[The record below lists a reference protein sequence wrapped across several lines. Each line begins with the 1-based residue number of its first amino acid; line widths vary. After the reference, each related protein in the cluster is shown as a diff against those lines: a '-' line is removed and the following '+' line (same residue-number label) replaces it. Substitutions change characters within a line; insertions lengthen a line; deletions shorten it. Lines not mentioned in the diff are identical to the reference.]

1 MSTSATNRYEQG
13 LLWVIRHHGEDGVL
27 EYLEPGASHA
37 LDSVLS
43 AESPNGTSRAAV
55 TPGGRRGSSGNPGD
69 HRLDE
74 AVAATLAGL
83 RTRRPAELCIPR
95 VCHSQTPHGIDAA
108 IDAAVDSPR
117 TFFVE
122 FGAWLLGRVLQ
133 ESDRREVARWG
144 VTLSGRQR
152 RAFGE
157 GHRDRRPVVED
168 EGNRIREAFDRF
180 GQHVDGLDERLYR
193 LGLFGVATATVRR
206 FRQRL
211 NRLAD
216 ALEPRE
222 RDRCLHYYRRAWSS
236 SRRSVAYAFRETLQA
251 FTGWHCAK
259 GGDDV
264 GR

>member
-1 MSTSATNRYEQG
+1 MSAPATNRYEQG

-27 EYLEPGASHA
+27 EFLEPGSSHA

-43 AESPNGTSRAAV
+43 AAV
-55 TPGGRRGSSGNPGD
+55 TPGGRSGGSGNPAA
-69 HRLDE
+69 HRIDE

-83 RTRRPAELCIPR
+83 RTQRPAELCIPQ
-95 VCHSQTPHGIDAA
+95 VCHSQTPDGFDAA

-117 TFFVE
+117 TFFME

-152 RAFGE
+152 RAFAE
-157 GHRDRRPVVED
+157 GHRDRRPVGED
-168 EGNRIREAFDRF
+168 EGRRIREAFDRF
-180 GQHVDGLDERLYR
+180 GRHVDGLDEQLYR

-259 GGDDV
+259 GGGDV
-264 GR
+264 G